1 MAHESTKYLSKVG
14 EKSGLGPKL
23 SFRYDGSMK
32 DTSDLSQLRG
42 NPPEKDRSQETKT
55 SEWRRLRNRVIA
67 GLFVLLPI
75 YITYAIVK
83 WLYVFLYDYAI
94 GPIAALIRTYT
105 FKEAAIPGYFLHGLS
120 VVLAMFVVLSILM
133 IAGIFAKSRIV
144 RLTEWFLNK
153 VPGVST
159 IYRVVSN
166 VFEAINKSTET
177 PDFKR
182 VVLIEFPHP
191 GLKAP
196 AFVTSECQ
204 DSKTGATILCVYVP
218 TTPVPTSGYMLLV
231 PEESVIALD
240 WNLEETLQAVVS
252 GGITVPKKVIWA

>member
-1 MAHESTKYLSKVG
+1 MTENLDPETVIAD
-14 EKSGLGPKL
+14 P
-23 SFRYDGSMK
+23 
-32 DTSDLSQLRG
+32 DLDAK
-42 NPPEKDRSQETKT
+42 P
-55 SEWRRLRNRVIA
+55 SEWRRVRNQLIT

-75 YITYAIVK
+75 YITFVIVQ
-83 WLYVFLYDYAI
+83 WLYVTLHSYALE
-94 GPIAALIRTYT
+94 PIAAFIREYT
-105 FKEAAIPGYFLHGLS
+105 FKDARIPGYILYGVS

-133 IAGIFAKSRIV
+133 IAGVFAKSRLLSV
-144 RLTEWFLNK
+144 AEWFLHK

-166 VFEAINKSTET
+166 VVEAISKSAET

-191 GLKAP
+191 GMRAP
-196 AFVTSECQ
+196 AFVTSECT
-204 DSKTGATILCVYVP
+204 DSKTGKTILCIYVP

-231 PEESVIALD
+231 PEENVVPLD

-252 GGITVPKKVIWA
+252 GGITVPKKVSWA